1 MNVFI
6 GCSSKEDIDNSYFIK
21 SKYIINYLSDNNDL
35 VYGGFNEGLMGL
47 SYDIFKKKNRCITG
61 IVNDI
66 YKEDLDKIDCN
77 NKIVTNSTLD
87 RTKKIIE
94 MSDVFIFLPGG
105 VGTYMELFSVL
116 EEIRNYNFDK
126 KIIICN
132 INNYYSG
139 VLSMLE
145 DSVKNRFTSIDIFK
159 YINVINKE
167 EEIKNLI

>member
-21 SKYIINYLSDNNDL
+21 SKYIIDYLSDNNDL

-47 SYDIFKKKNRCITG
+47 SYDIFKRNNRCITG
-61 IVNDI
+61 VVNDI

-94 MSDVFIFLPGG
+94 ISDAFIFLPGG
-105 VGTYMELFSVL
+105 IGTYMELFSVL

-132 INNYYSG
+132 INNYYNE
-139 VLSMLE
+139 LLNLLE
-145 DSVKNRFTSIDIFK
+145 DSAKNKFTSMDIFK

>member
-1 MNVFI
+1 
-6 GCSSKEDIDNSYFIK
+6 
-21 SKYIINYLSDNNDL
+21 
-35 VYGGFNEGLMGL
+35 
-47 SYDIFKKKNRCITG
+47 
-61 IVNDI
+61 
-66 YKEDLDKIDCN
+66 
-77 NKIVTNSTLD
+77 
-87 RTKKIIE
+87 
-94 MSDVFIFLPGG
+94 
-105 VGTYMELFSVL
+105 MELFSVL

-132 INNYYSG
+132 INNYYSE

>member
-47 SYDIFKKKNRCITG
+47 SYDIFKKNRCITG

-66 YKEDLDKIDCN
+66 YKEDLDKKDCN

-132 INNYYSG
+132 INNYYSE